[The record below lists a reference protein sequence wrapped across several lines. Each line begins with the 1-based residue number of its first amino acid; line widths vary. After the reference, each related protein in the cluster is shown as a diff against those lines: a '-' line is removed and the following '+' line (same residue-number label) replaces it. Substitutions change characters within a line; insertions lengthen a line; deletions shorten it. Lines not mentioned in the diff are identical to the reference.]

1 MAERKRSRP
10 KAGIRDDR
18 RSLPIA
24 LLRAREAVMQYFRP
38 LHRRG
43 KTTEQQWRVIRVL
56 HFDGEIDAGELAKRS
71 YLLAPSL
78 SRILKDLEAEGYV
91 KRRAGEV
98 DSRQSLLS
106 LTAKATAMVAGVAS
120 RLDRVHDEI
129 ADRFGS
135 DRFDQLLALLA
146 QLEQALDRQKKPEGN
161 ARHDKVPAR
170 HRPQPVRRQLGTGP
184 DS

>member
-1 MAERKRSRP
+1 MGERKRSGTKSR
-10 KAGIRDDR
+10 IRDDR

-56 HFDGEIDAGELAKRS
+56 HFDGEMDAGELAKRS

-78 SRILKDLEAEGYV
+78 SRILRDLEAKGYL
-91 KRRAGEV
+91 KRRPGDD

-106 LTAKATAMVAGVAS
+106 LSPKAASMVAAVAS

-129 ADRFGS
+129 AARFGNG
-135 DRFDQLLALLA
+135 RLEELLALLA
-146 QLEQALDRQKKPEGN
+146 ELELALDKSKKTEGN
-161 ARHDKVPAR
+161 ARNDKTAA
-170 HRPQPVRRQLGTGP
+170 HRPPGPVRNLGARANP
-184 DS
+184 Q